1 MNKQKELAVKVM
13 ELANAF
19 TGWNFQ
25 MEQEDNFYLVGTT
38 LSNQKGQEMTVYYLI
53 GENWAELQV
62 ISTNNEYNL
71 KFLKKKINEIALNYP
86 VYAMGVGEDS
96 ISIKS
101 PMLLDVLDRDMAVI
115 IRKRMVD
122 MMQAM
127 TDIINHCK

>member
-25 MEQEDNFYLVGTT
+25 MEQEENLYLVGTT
-38 LSNQKGQEMTVYYLI
+38 LSNQKGQEMTIYYLI

-62 ISTNNEYNL
+62 ISTNNQYDL
-71 KFLKKKINEIALNYP
+71 QFLEKKINEIALNYP
-86 VYAMGVGEDS
+86 VYAMGLGEDS

-101 PMLLDVLDRDMAVI
+101 PMLLEVLDRNMAVI

-122 MMQAM
+122 MLQTM
-127 TDIINHCK
+127 TDVLNFHK